1 MTRYLI
7 FFFLFPFILLANVA
21 VKEPLPLIKSQK
33 EQIQTPK
40 QETSTKV
47 ESPQEK
53 TLSDEEKQILIQNEL
68 LEETIKN
75 INNKSLLDTLQNDE
89 IYEQELR
96 LLANKININ
105 RKARNNLAVARD
117 EIKVLFIEEKRL
129 YENTLK
135 QIIVGKEEYRRKEYF
150 VNLLQNSIQAIDNNV
165 LDKYKDLYKTE
176 SANTQPKD
184 ENNYIAKDFIENY
197 IDLYNQKYTQVFI
210 LQYLLENIS
219 KFRKI
224 SFFIDE
230 LNLQYFVKKI
240 DSIQEIKFISNLAKY
255 HLKFSIGEVVVV
267 MLIIGIFKL
276 FNLKIISF
284 LVSFLSEFFIKNKN
298 KADRKEIQK
307 YLKKSVTL
315 PLVYALYVFSIQL
328 SIYILIQDPLVIEK
342 IMPWINTLYISL
354 FSWGFYKVLIN
365 SVTMNAHLFFTK
377 YENLRKELLVFIL
390 QILKIILVLLVILF
404 LLMQL
409 NIDIKAIVASLGIG
423 GIAIALASKDTL
435 TNFFGSLSIMADNSF
450 SQGDWIEV
458 NDLEGNVVD
467 IRMRTTRIRTFENAM
482 ITVPNTILANS
493 YIKNWSKRKIGRR
506 IKMSLGITYESR
518 MEDVI
523 NLRKDIQKM
532 LENHP
537 KISNIDNNA
546 ITGYKHFAVTKQE
559 DVDGVKRTLLVY
571 IDEFSSSSINILV
584 YCFAKSPVWEEWLSI
599 KEDVLIKIA
608 SLVEK
613 NNCAFAYPTQAL
625 WIKSEINKD

>member
-219 KFRKI
+219 KFRKTN
-224 SFFIDE
+224 FFIDE

-240 DSIQEIKFISNLAKY
+240 DSIKEIKFISNLAKY

-546 ITGYKHFAVTKQE
+546 IMGYKHFAVTKQE

>member
-546 ITGYKHFAVTKQE
+546 IMGYKHFAVTKQE

>member
-1 MTRYLI
+1 
-7 FFFLFPFILLANVA
+7 
-21 VKEPLPLIKSQK
+21 
-33 EQIQTPK
+33 
-40 QETSTKV
+40 
-47 ESPQEK
+47 
-53 TLSDEEKQILIQNEL
+53 
-68 LEETIKN
+68 
-75 INNKSLLDTLQNDE
+75 LLDTLQNDE

-546 ITGYKHFAVTKQE
+546 IMGYKHFAVTKQE